1 MSIPK
6 WNLIWINN
14 RYPAFFQPSK
24 FLPVLFSYY
33 QISNHKNIIPT
44 YTKCYWSSIDAKSRF
59 PYTINEVLTTWKL
72 SISWWC
78 NNPKPTCLTEK
89 KIKTKFAHFWRQKK
103 ITKQGDSQILQD
115 ILLTYINLYI
125 FLENFSLPEK
135 FPFALEVLSFIF
147 KHLYFYL
154 LFISW
159 VIWIYE

>member
-78 NNPKPTCLTEK
+78 NNPKPTCQNEENNFFQVSLKRRSKQNLLTFEDK
-89 KIKTKFAHFWRQKK
+89 RRLQNKETLKFFKIFYWL
-103 ITKQGDSQILQD
+103 I
-115 ILLTYINLYI
+115 LTYI
-125 FLENFSLPEK
+125 
-135 FPFALEVLSFIF
+135 PF
-147 KHLYFYL
+147 
-154 LFISW
+154 
-159 VIWIYE
+159 

>member
-59 PYTINEVLTTWKL
+59 LP
-72 SISWWC
+72 S
-78 NNPKPTCLTEK
+78 LTEK